1 VTAGD
6 PPARR
11 TRRTRTATES
21 LLSIALA
28 LEAALAFFVTMAV
41 FGLDRM
47 PALAALGGGAA
58 LMVSLAVTAMLVRYR
73 FGVWLGWFM
82 QAVVLATGLIL
93 PLMYAIGAGFVA
105 IWIYCFVTGRR
116 LDRRRASAQNPE
128 E

>member
-1 VTAGD
+1 VTSSD